1 MDSKS
6 FFRSQ
11 TQHEGSNG
19 NRGTGSDGKVP
30 SFALLQQNE
39 IFLLFIGIFSL
50 HEIII
55 ISKKKKQFLFICAL
69 EIVIGSG
76 LKDEK

>member
-11 TQHEGSNG
+11 TQYEGSNG
-19 NRGTGSDGKVP
+19 NRGTGSDRKVP

-39 IFLLFIGIFSL
+39 IFSVIHWNF
-50 HEIII
+50 
-55 ISKKKKQFLFICAL
+55 QFT
-69 EIVIGSG
+69 
-76 LKDEK
+76 